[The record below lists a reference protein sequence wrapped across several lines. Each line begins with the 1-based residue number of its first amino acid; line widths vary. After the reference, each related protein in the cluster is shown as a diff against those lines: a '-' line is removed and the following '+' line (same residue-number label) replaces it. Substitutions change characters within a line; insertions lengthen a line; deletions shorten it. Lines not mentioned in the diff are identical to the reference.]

1 MRKMNIYTCF
11 HLISKAAEIAAHNP
25 AARPKIFYPDAQ
37 LDMKKNI
44 AAPNSKKRPQNCGRL
59 V

>member
-1 MRKMNIYTCF
+1 MPEKKMRKMNIYTCF

-25 AARPKIFYPDAQ
+25 SARPKTFY
-37 LDMKKNI
+37 